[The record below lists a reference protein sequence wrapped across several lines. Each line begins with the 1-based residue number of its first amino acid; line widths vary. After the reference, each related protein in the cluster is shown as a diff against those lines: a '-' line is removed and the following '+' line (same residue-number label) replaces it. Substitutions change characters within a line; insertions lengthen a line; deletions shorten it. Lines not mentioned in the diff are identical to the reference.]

1 MDSLHT
7 DLVELLTR
15 YVSPI
20 IARSILTRALREH
33 GLEAGE
39 LDAAGLKALA
49 PRLDGAVKLFV
60 EPAAFEAFRAGLI
73 ALIGELPGKQPITLH
88 IKSERDLAEAL
99 SETRRLCQSWRVRPV
114 TQQKIATVV
123 SELARNIV
131 SYTPGGTLELIPKE
145 DGERQGL
152 LIRATD
158 GGGGIPNLDEIL
170 AGRYRSKTGLGKGL
184 LGSKRLA
191 DRFEV
196 RSGRNGT
203 IIEAE
208 FNL

>member
-1 MDSLHT
+1 
-7 DLVELLTR
+7 
-15 YVSPI
+15 
-20 IARSILTRALREH
+20 
-33 GLEAGE
+33 
-39 LDAAGLKALA
+39 
-49 PRLDGAVKLFV
+49 VKLFV
-60 EPAAFEAFRAGLI
+60 EPAAFEAFRAGLV
-73 ALIGELPGKQPITLH
+73 ALIGELPGKQPITLQ
-88 IKSERDLAEAL
+88 IKSERDLVEAL
-99 SETRRLCQSWRVRPV
+99 SETRRLCQAWRVRPV

-123 SELARNIV
+123 SELARNMV

-145 DGERQGL
+145 DGGKESL
-152 LIRATD
+152 FIRATD
-158 GGGGIPNLDEIL
+158 GGGGIPNIDEIL